1 MLNEKGAVMLR
12 DLNVIASET
21 GHCYWECCHCKG
33 KEIDETG
40 FTLYCYTC
48 DDDVQVRLIKER
60 NSI

>member
-1 MLNEKGAVMLR
+1 MLR

-40 FTLYCYTC
+40 FTFYCYTC

-60 NSI
+60 NSV

>member
-1 MLNEKGAVMLR
+1 MSK
-12 DLNVIASET
+12 DLNIIASET
-21 GHCYWECCHCKG
+21 GHCYWECSYCKG

-40 FTLYCYTC
+40 FTFYCYTC